1 MSYSLLLRPEA
12 QADLDE
18 AYYWYEQRH
27 EGLGADFLLCVEEG
41 LERIRRTPE
50 LYPLVHKELRRML
63 IRRFPYGLFYLVE
76 EEMIVVV
83 AVFHASRD
91 PKQWQSRA

>member
-1 MSYSLLLRPEA
+1 MDHSLLIRPEA

-18 AYYWYEQRH
+18 AYHWYEQQR
-27 EGLGADFLLCVEEG
+27 EGLGSDFLLCVEEG
-41 LERIRRTPE
+41 LEKIRRSPE
-50 LYPLVHKELRRML
+50 SYPLVHKELRRML

-76 EEMIVVV
+76 GERIVLV
-83 AVFHASRD
+83 AAFHARRD

>member
-1 MSYSLLLRPEA
+1 MDHSLLIRPEA

-18 AYYWYEQRH
+18 AYHWYEQQR
-27 EGLGADFLLCVEEG
+27 EGLGSDFLLCVEEA
-41 LERIRRTPE
+41 LEKIRRTPG
-50 LYPLVHKELRRML
+50 LYPLVYKELRRML

-83 AVFHASRD
+83 AVFHARRD
-91 PKQWQSRA
+91 PKQWESRP